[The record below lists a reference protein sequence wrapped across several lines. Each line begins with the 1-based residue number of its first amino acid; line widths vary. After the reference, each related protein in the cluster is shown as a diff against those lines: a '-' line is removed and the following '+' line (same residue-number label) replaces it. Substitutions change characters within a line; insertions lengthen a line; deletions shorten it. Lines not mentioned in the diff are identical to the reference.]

1 MAEYVNNGGFPGVS
15 AGVSNEP
22 RTTEE
27 LKFAEEK
34 AHAEMCMKELR
45 KVYGDE
51 IPKIYVDFFA
61 KWLG

>member
-15 AGVSNEP
+15 AGVTSEP

-45 KVYGDE
+45 RVYGDE

>member
-15 AGVSNEP
+15 AGVTNEP

-51 IPKIYVDFFA
+51 IPKSDVDFFA

>member
-1 MAEYVNNGGFPGVS
+1 MAEYVNNVGFPGVS
-15 AGVSNEP
+15 AGVTDEP

>member
-1 MAEYVNNGGFPGVS
+1 MAEYMINGGFPGVS
-15 AGVSNEP
+15 AGVNNEA